1 MQVFLD
7 PQYIWVA
14 FFSPLKMQEGVEK
27 PQEHGPSTA
36 CFAWGS
42 FGEKKTQK
50 KQPLMEAPS
59 NDAFR
64 KATP

>member
-1 MQVFLD
+1 MGG
-7 PQYIWVA
+7 
-14 FFSPLKMQEGVEK
+14 FFFTPKNAGRSRT

-50 KQPLMEAPS
+50 NQPLMEAPS

-64 KATP
+64 KEAP

>member
-1 MQVFLD
+1 MKKLQISFNLGTG
-7 PQYIWVA
+7 
-14 FFSPLKMQEGVEK
+14 QEGVEK